1 MKTLQ
6 KRDQRLAAFLAE
18 AESDPVCRR
27 LQLKDILPTA
37 MQRLTKY
44 PLLLTNLAKYTVR
57 GSEDHALVLRCC
69 EKSKAIL
76 EHVNKV
82 RARNRQGMGAG

>member
-1 MKTLQ
+1 
-6 KRDQRLAAFLAE
+6 
-18 AESDPVCRR
+18 
-27 LQLKDILPTA
+27 

-82 RARNRQGMGAG
+82 SAGAIRIG